1 MEDFD
6 FESWKG
12 NCLDVHK
19 IFNDLYKFIN
29 EYMNTVNILE
39 TNTSTIIDEL
49 KKSNS
54 DNDLIKDYYHYLFI
68 CNWFNFYVPD
78 EFRYN
83 YDNFD
88 KIVNYD
94 VQDFKMNLSILTR
107 KINDNEEMYYLTND
121 DNRNSLKKCSF
132 TNFWLWLF
140 LFDDNNVVNTD
151 GKHMCKKCEA
161 NKIIYTMKKIEKDIE
176 SLCEKIYDFININYL
191 LFEKENENDKPTAI
205 YIESFIENKK
215 HCVSPEKISSKL
227 RDIYK
232 AIPKGKNMDMI
243 VNFLKTNIKSSEQ
256 CILETEP
263 HYLNEL
269 KERL

>member
-6 FESWKG
+6 FETWKG
-12 NCLDVHK
+12 NCLDIHK
-19 IFNDLYKFIN
+19 TFNGLYKFTN

-49 KKSNS
+49 KKSNI
-54 DNDLIKDYYHYLFI
+54 DNDLIKEYYHYLFI
-68 CNWFNFYVPD
+68 CNWFNFHVSD
-78 EFRYN
+78 EFNYN
-83 YDNFD
+83 YEYFD
-88 KIVNYD
+88 IIVNYD
-94 VQDFKMNLSILTR
+94 VHDFKVNLKYLTL

-132 TNFWLWLF
+132 TNFWLF
-140 LFDDNNVVNTD
+140 LFDDNNEVNTD

-176 SLCEKIYDFININYL
+176 SLCEKIYDFIKINYL